1 MPKKKNKVLLIGW
14 DAADWKVITPLLDA
28 GEMPALKGMIEQGVM
43 ANIATLEPVFSP
55 MLWSSIATGKYAD
68 KHGILGFTEP
78 DTNTIGVRPV
88 SVTSRKTKAIWNILT
103 QNNYKTNVVA
113 WWPSHPAEPVNGVYI
128 SNFYQRASTPI
139 DQHWPMLQGTVH
151 PKEFSQIFKELR
163 LHPGELTEA
172 HIIPFIP
179 NLSLINQEE
188 DKRLE
193 GIMKILADCSTVH
206 NAATWAM
213 ENTEWDFMAVYF
225 DAIDHFS
232 HLCMKFHPPQLP
244 GIPDDLFNIYKDVV
258 NSAYKFHDMML
269 ERLLKLAG
277 DDCTVILLSDHGFHS
292 DHNRPILLP
301 KAPAAPAYEHRAYGI
316 FCAKGPGIKKDER
329 IYGINLLDIAPTIL
343 HLFNLPVGDDM
354 DGKVM
359 QQIFEKSSPIEKIP
373 SWDLVEGNSGM
384 HLEGIKQDPQAAQE
398 ALKQLVELGYIE
410 QPDENAEKAV
420 ERTVL
425 EQNINLAR
433 VYMGSGRYVNA
444 SEILQKL
451 FDKNKDIR
459 IATRLA
465 RCYYQL
471 YENKKAM
478 QVVLQTKTPDGKE
491 SAALKLIE
499 GQLLLRQNK
508 PKEAIALLKELQKK
522 TAYSTHLMQEIGNAF
537 LQLKRWKMAE
547 KIFLQVLEKDPD
559 TAPAYNGLAIIYIE
573 QKRYEEAAEAALNA
587 IGLFFEFPM
596 AHYHLGVALL
606 NLKEF
611 EHAAQALELSL
622 KFLPNLA
629 KARTYLVDIYMNHLK
644 NKEALLRVQEVRTRV
659 ENNNTNLLENNLK
672 ENINESERLINIHQ
686 QEKEKY
692 YEGEIIVVSGL
703 PRSGTSMLM
712 QMLKNAEL
720 EIFTDNARRADE
732 SNPKGYLEHEA
743 VKRLTRDKAWLPQAN
758 GKVVKIIS
766 HLLLHLP
773 ARFKYKVIFIHRNLN
788 EILAS
793 QHKMLLF
800 EGKIKEGEYRAGLE
814 MAYKENL
821 KRVAMWEASNSNVS
835 VLHLKY
841 SDVLENPE
849 KAANEI
855 ADFLQLK
862 IPINEMVK
870 AVEKNLYRNKLNNK

>member
-1 MPKKKNKVLLIGW
+1 
-14 DAADWKVITPLLDA
+14 
-28 GEMPALKGMIEQGVM
+28 
-43 ANIATLEPVFSP
+43 
-55 MLWSSIATGKYAD
+55 
-68 KHGILGFTEP
+68 
-78 DTNTIGVRPV
+78 
-88 SVTSRKTKAIWNILT
+88 
-103 QNNYKTNVVA
+103 
-113 WWPSHPAEPVNGVYI
+113 
-128 SNFYQRASTPI
+128 
-139 DQHWPMLQGTVH
+139 
-151 PKEFSQIFKELR
+151 
-163 LHPGELTEA
+163 
-172 HIIPFIP
+172 
-179 NLSLINQEE
+179 
-188 DKRLE
+188 
-193 GIMKILADCSTVH
+193 
-206 NAATWAM
+206 M

-244 GIPDDLFNIYKDVV
+244 GIPDDLFNIYKDVI

-292 DHNRPILLP
+292 DHNRPVLLP
-301 KAPAAPAYEHRAYGI
+301 KAPAAPAYEHRPYGI
-316 FCAKGPGIKKDER
+316 FCAKGPGIKKDEI

-343 HLFNLPVGDDM
+343 HLFNLPIGDDM
-354 DGKVM
+354 DGKVI
-359 QQIFEKSSPIEKIP
+359 QQIFEETSPIEKIP

-384 HLEGIKQDPQAAQE
+384 HPEGLKQDPQAAQE

-420 ERTVL
+420 ERTVF
-425 EQNINLAR
+425 EQKINLAR
-433 VYMGSGRYVNA
+433 VYMGSGRYGKA
-444 SEILQKL
+444 AEILQQL
-451 FDKNKDIR
+451 FDEDNDIR

-471 YENKKAM
+471 YENEKAM
-478 QVVLQTKTPDGKE
+478 QVILQTKTPDGNE

-559 TAPAYNGLAIIYIE
+559 TAPAYNGLAVIYIE
-573 QKRYEEAAEAALNA
+573 QKRYEEAAETALNA

-596 AHYHLGVALL
+596 AHYHLGVALFNL
-606 NLKEF
+606 NEF
-611 EHAAQALELSL
+611 EYAAQAFELAL

-629 KARTYLVDIYMNHLK
+629 KARNYLLDIYTNHLK
-644 NKEALLRVQEVRTRV
+644 NKEAILRLQEAKTRV
-659 ENNNTNLLENNLK
+659 INNNVSQEYNLK
-672 ENINESERLINIHQ
+672 ENSNESEQIIKIHQ
-686 QEKEKY
+686 QEKEKN

-712 QMLKNAEL
+712 QMLKNAKL
-720 EIFTDNARRADE
+720 EIFTDNARQADE

-743 VKRLTRDKAWLPQAN
+743 VKRLARDKAWLPQAK

-788 EILAS
+788 EIMAS
-793 QHKMLLF
+793 QHNMLLL
-800 EGKIKEGEYRAGLE
+800 EGKIKEGVYRAGLE

-821 KRVAMWEASNSNVS
+821 KRVTMWEASNSNVS
-835 VLHLKY
+835 MLHLKY
-841 SDVLENPE
+841 SEVIQNPE
-849 KAANEI
+849 KAANDI
-855 ADFLQLK
+855 IKFLNVK
-862 IPINEMVK
+862 TSVNEMVK
-870 AVEKNLYRNKLNNK
+870 AVEKNLYRNKLNNS